1 MQTKTFKVEFSLGEC
16 VGPYSIYY
24 DLIDKNNVAK
34 FEDSNLLA
42 VGISLED
49 IKNGFNIKVPSTA
62 SRIIIY
68 NLNPLC
74 KKISQVIPLAQ
85 PPTPTP
91 TYTPTPTPTHTLTP
105 TYTPTVKYY
114 ASTPEISYEQ
124 YNKIRNGDFLVNC
137 FGNYISVSLYSR
149 SETYVQ
155 TATSYVVLVS
165 SRNVFIG
172 NDTINLGSCINPVG
186 GGSPTIDFTD
196 LKCKYIVDL
205 YNLFNIYQPST
216 IIYGSSGMVVKHDIG
231 SNQYKISETYYCNT
245 FRRKLEYFD
254 LFERGKSLFYSIS
267 STVNPNQNY

>member
-24 DLIDKNNVAK
+24 DLVDKNNVAK
-34 FEDSNLLA
+34 FEDSNLLTI
-42 VGISLED
+42 GITLED
-49 IKNGFNIKVPSTA
+49 IKNGFNIKIPSTA

-68 NLNPLC
+68 NLNPFC

-114 ASTPEISYEQ
+114 DSTPKISYEQ
-124 YNKIRNGDFLVNC
+124 YNKIRNGDFLVKC
-137 FGNYISVSLYSR
+137 FDNYIPVTLHSR
-149 SETYVQ
+149 SETYFQ
-155 TATSYVVLVS
+155 TATSYVFLVS

-172 NDTINLGSCINPVG
+172 IDTINLGICLNPQII
-186 GGSPTIDFTD
+186 GSPTIDFAN

-216 IIYGSSGMVVKHDIG
+216 ILYGSSGMVVKHDINN
-231 SNQYKISETYYCNT
+231 NQYKISETYVCNT
-245 FRRKLEYFD
+245 FRRNLEYFD
-254 LFERGKSLFYSIS
+254 KFEMGKSLFYSIS
-267 STVNPNQNY
+267 TTVNPNQNY